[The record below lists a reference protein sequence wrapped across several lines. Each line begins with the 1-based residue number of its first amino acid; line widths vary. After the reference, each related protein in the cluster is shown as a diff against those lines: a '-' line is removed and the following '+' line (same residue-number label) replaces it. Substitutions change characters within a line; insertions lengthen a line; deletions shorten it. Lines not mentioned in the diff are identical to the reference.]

1 VQFEHFNAFFYRELL
16 PSARPVTA
24 AGDDS
29 VVVSPADSRMVVYET
44 VLEAAKIWIKGAT
57 FTIES
62 LLGAACADVAPLF
75 FGGSLCLARLAPQV
89 RLVKRVTCVNFAIP
103 STTPNSLMLCRTIT
117 GTYFHKK
124 TLADTSRSLDHHA
137 CFAGGICQCLGSL
150 FAVIQLMAL
159 CIP

>member
-89 RLVKRVTCVNFAIP
+89 RLVKRVTCVNFSIP

-124 TLADTSRSLDHHA
+124 NWRTPPDRLIIMLALQVAFASVWEA
-137 CFAGGICQCLGSL
+137 CS
-150 FAVIQLMAL
+150 
-159 CIP
+159 PSSN